1 MSNQSADSSSKL
13 AVNSSSKNPA
23 DLSTTRRDFLLL
35 AGMTGVGASLIRPLN
50 LFADAPAS
58 SPKSILVPA
67 NGHAA
72 MQSTAKILAKKL
84 KLDESAIQTYEG
96 APKPTA
102 GAIVL
107 ALAKDGKLPAT
118 EAPKQDGYTV
128 TYTGGTVVYG
138 ARPRSLLFA
147 AGEPEHWAAPKAAP
161 YRRNPDFAIRTAQ
174 WHPDYPVAEQTAI
187 FGANFY
193 TANLPASP
201 ALEALPDVFG
211 QLTAAQQKGLVA
223 SAETHKTQNAA
234 RVKEFHDA
242 DVDVFA
248 LLPYGNNFATWSP
261 ALYAAVLKAYPS
273 AKGTPEAN
281 SHESAALCPS
291 DPLTWKV
298 IEAFVREWAE
308 QTGGDGISAT
318 FWDNYSAYCQDA
330 RCKADGL
337 NKFPNELYEFIS
349 RYHALLK
356 PMGQRLHLRTWSS
369 GCPHWLGTNYVHA
382 PGYGQFGLSHPELWA
397 RVIKETPADVIMQ
410 TKVYHS
416 DCEPNAR
423 FTTLLGKCAPHTEI
437 AEYQM
442 VGQFI
447 GRHYFPASTVN
458 YTAATMKQALK
469 LIGPNGGTEIYAGG
483 TNQPATFDIFADI
496 INNHCVF
503 FWREL
508 AWNANADVA
517 GLWHMWAAG
526 IYGEAAAPAMVKFM
540 RASED
545 ACTWCWSPL
554 GHGSST
560 NADFAGSIARR
571 EVLLR
576 YTNRNYLP
584 EYAAYLEPTLENIA
598 RMEKQK
604 ADCMKQLDEMA
615 AALEAAKPHLTQAQA
630 AEVATRFDWFRHF
643 AICNTT
649 LDVGLWR
656 FRYLRALA
664 AKLTTDPKQMKELAA
679 AYDLVEAEAPKLF
692 QYDPAQKLSC
702 YRVTLGE
709 LGRGPNLG
717 NPRSGGPNLGNPR
730 SGGPNLGNPR
740 SLMHEIYNQSLAFV
754 MESVGPDYIPAEWV
768 RSHPAMNVPTEQLRR
783 PAAGAAAPES

>member
-1 MSNQSADSSSKL
+1 
-13 AVNSSSKNPA
+13 
-23 DLSTTRRDFLLL
+23 
-35 AGMTGVGASLIRPLN
+35 
-50 LFADAPAS
+50 
-58 SPKSILVPA
+58 
-67 NGHAA
+67 
-72 MQSTAKILAKKL
+72 
-84 KLDESAIQTYEG
+84 
-96 APKPTA
+96 
-102 GAIVL
+102 
-107 ALAKDGKLPAT
+107 
-118 EAPKQDGYTV
+118 
-128 TYTGGTVVYG
+128 
-138 ARPRSLLFA
+138 
-147 AGEPEHWAAPKAAP
+147 
-161 YRRNPDFAIRTAQ
+161 
-174 WHPDYPVAEQTAI
+174 
-187 FGANFY
+187 
-193 TANLPASP
+193 
-201 ALEALPDVFG
+201 
-211 QLTAAQQKGLVA
+211 
-223 SAETHKTQNAA
+223 
-234 RVKEFHDA
+234 
-242 DVDVFA
+242 
-248 LLPYGNNFATWSP
+248 
-261 ALYAAVLKAYPS
+261 
-273 AKGTPEAN
+273 
-281 SHESAALCPS
+281 
-291 DPLTWKV
+291 
-298 IEAFVREWAE
+298 
-308 QTGGDGISAT
+308 
-318 FWDNYSAYCQDA
+318 
-330 RCKADGL
+330 
-337 NKFPNELYEFIS
+337 
-349 RYHALLK
+349 
-356 PMGQRLHLRTWSS
+356 
-369 GCPHWLGTNYVHA
+369 
-382 PGYGQFGLSHPELWA
+382 
-397 RVIKETPADVIMQ
+397 
-410 TKVYHS
+410 
-416 DCEPNAR
+416 
-423 FTTLLGKCAPHTEI
+423 
-437 AEYQM
+437 
-442 VGQFI
+442 
-447 GRHYFPASTVN
+447 
-458 YTAATMKQALK
+458 
-469 LIGPNGGTEIYAGG
+469 
-483 TNQPATFDIFADI
+483 
-496 INNHCVF
+496 
-503 FWREL
+503 
-508 AWNANADVA
+508 
-517 GLWHMWAAG
+517 
-526 IYGEAAAPAMVKFM
+526 M

-584 EYAAYLEPTLENIA
+584 EYAAYLEPTLENVA